1 MEWANF
7 KFRYSLDVRKLRRH
21 ILAIDAY
28 KEAAFTPVLPLWWR
42 AQSRKID
49 PTGTRNSTLAEAELA
64 RPLGLQTKA
73 AKEQLRIRKVSTA
86 RAWVRER
93 FSPGSPPFCLEDI
106 LTMHRMVTAGYASAG
121 TLRTSPVDVGRRGVG
136 GIHQGAPPEK
146 LPPLVDEYIQFVN
159 SKESFRCH
167 AVVHALS
174 AHFFF
179 VALHP
184 FTDGNGRTSRLLQA
198 AILLQ
203 RGYNV
208 HGGYGLSD
216 FFYENRDRYETILY
230 QCMQRCPFDLTA
242 FVVFGMEG
250 LIIELQSINSFLETK
265 LRPRSGRGKVQRREA
280 ARTPRSLRFPS
291 GQAG

>member
-1 MEWANF
+1 MDWANF
-7 KFRYSLDVRKLRRH
+7 QFRYTLDVRKFRRH
-21 ILAIDAY
+21 MSAIDAY
-28 KEAAFTPVLPLWWR
+28 KEAAFTPLLPLWWQ
-42 AQSRKID
+42 AQSGKTD
-49 PTGTRNSTLAEAELA
+49 PTGTRDSLLAEGELA

-106 LTMHRMVTAGYASAG
+106 LTMHRMVSAGYASAG
-121 TLRTSPVDVGRRGVG
+121 TLRTSPVEVGRWGVG
-136 GIHQGAPPEK
+136 GIHQGAPAEK
-146 LPPLVDEYIQFVN
+146 LPPLMNQYIQFVN
-159 SKESFRCH
+159 GKESFRCH
-167 AVVHALS
+167 SVVHALS

-184 FTDGNGRTSRLLQA
+184 FTDGNGRVSRLLQA
-198 AILLQ
+198 AILFQ
-203 RGYNV
+203 HGYNV
-208 HGGYGLSD
+208 HGGYGLSN

-242 FVVFGMEG
+242 FVAFGMEG

-265 LRPRSGRGKVQRREA
+265 LRRPVRRVKPQRC
-280 ARTPRSLRFPS
+280 
-291 GQAG
+291 